1 MSYFLTENEESSQKV
16 QLEMEWAQ
24 EVSDSEEEDS
34 VQRDPDWVKTLRV
47 RRQRRP
53 SIADN
58 SGQVKVLGVENVK
71 C

>member
-1 MSYFLTENEESSQKV
+1 
-16 QLEMEWAQ
+16 MEWAQ